1 MDSKRPAHLK
11 CAPVL
16 YVGMA
21 KLTAVG
27 VPVVGANVGFCII
40 LMVGKKTKLVTVR
53 DDYCIWIVRDR
64 RIKNVW

>member
-1 MDSKRPAHLK
+1 MHMDSKRPAHLK

-40 LMVGKKTKLVTVR
+40 LMVGKKTKLVTETME
-53 DDYCIWIVRDR
+53 
-64 RIKNVW
+64 